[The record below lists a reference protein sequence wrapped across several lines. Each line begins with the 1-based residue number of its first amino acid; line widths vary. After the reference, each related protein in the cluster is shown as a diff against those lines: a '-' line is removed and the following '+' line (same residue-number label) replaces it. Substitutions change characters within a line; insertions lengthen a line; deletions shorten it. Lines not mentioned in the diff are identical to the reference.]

1 MLAEG
6 VVHLQHVGMHMHW
19 HACNRHEK
27 VYRSDRR
34 TPAEITKYSAKPGN
48 GGEFRHTGVVSPIAT
63 GDDMEI
69 SWAKFSRYVAAA
81 VCPRCFFFPPWI
93 LIVFG
98 WLTASHL
105 FIYSYIGITEL
116 IKFIGLLVNF
126 NVIVHVQRYSVR
138 TKLVQKLSSRLNA
151 LHSVNKSEC
160 KELTDC
166 V

>member
-34 TPAEITKYSAKPGN
+34 TPAEITKYSSNPGN

-81 VCPRCFFFPPWI
+81 VCPRCFFFPVSFNRI
-93 LIVFG
+93 
-98 WLTASHL
+98 WLA
-105 FIYSYIGITEL
+105 YG
-116 IKFIGLLVNF
+116 
-126 NVIVHVQRYSVR
+126 
-138 TKLVQKLSSRLNA
+138 
-151 LHSVNKSEC
+151 
-160 KELTDC
+160 
-166 V
+166 